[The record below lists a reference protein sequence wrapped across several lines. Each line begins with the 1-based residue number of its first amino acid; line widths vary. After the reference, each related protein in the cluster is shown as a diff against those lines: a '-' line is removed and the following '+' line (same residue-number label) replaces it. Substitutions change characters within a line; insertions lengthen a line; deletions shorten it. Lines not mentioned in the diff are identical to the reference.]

1 MTEQIKQTEN
11 TENTEKSTKNNKD
24 IFHYEPVFRLKPSYS
39 DTENEFVECDIKH
52 VGYVNQNEKFGDE
65 MVEIN
70 TSPVE
75 QQKYGKNIHTLGEIN
90 GYDITLR
97 VYRNNM
103 TGYYMCNNNLL
114 PVCSMQFMYSKS
126 IVTGYLFNIFIY
138 FVLDKTKNSFLKD
151 PKSYVGARV
160 YGKYIMILDS
170 ENELNKNVNHLY
182 DNLCEKF
189 AIEQVATENLENLS
203 QDEILNRLK
212 DIINEKKTFY
222 KELISGKQIKYFKN
236 MTQFVNDNLIP
247 IYNNKH
253 FIDVLKYAVEE
264 RNKKRAKEYKAYD
277 KEYKIP
283 EKIHKL
289 TDYIDNPE
297 LVDKYLDIE
306 SD

>member
-1 MTEQIKQTEN
+1 MTEQIKQSGS
-11 TENTEKSTKNNKD
+11 TEKSTNNKD
-24 IFHYEPVFRLKPSYS
+24 MFHYEPVFRLKPVYS
-39 DTENEFVECDIKH
+39 DAENEFVECDIKH

-70 TSPVE
+70 TTQVE

-114 PVCSMQFMYSKS
+114 PVCSIQFMYSKS

-182 DNLCEKF
+182 DIMCEKF
-189 AIEQVATENLENLS
+189 AMEQVASENLENLS

-253 FIDVLKYAVEE
+253 FIDVLKYAIEE

-297 LVDKYLDIE
+297 LIDKYLDIE

>member
-1 MTEQIKQTEN
+1 M
-11 TENTEKSTKNNKD
+11 
-24 IFHYEPVFRLKPSYS
+24 FHYEPVFRLKPVYS
-39 DTENEFVECDIKH
+39 DGENEFVECDIKH

-65 MVEIN
+65 MVEIS
-70 TSPVE
+70 TTPVE
-75 QQKYGKNIHTLGEIN
+75 QHKYGKNIHTLGEIN

-97 VYRNNM
+97 IYRNNM

-114 PVCSMQFMYSKS
+114 PVCSIQFMYSKS
-126 IVTGYLFNIFIY
+126 IVTGYLFNIFVY

-160 YGKYIMILDS
+160 YGKYVMILDS

-182 DNLCEKF
+182 NDLSEKF
-189 AIEQVATENLENLS
+189 AMEQVATENLEELS

-222 KELISGKQIKYFKN
+222 KELISGKHIKYFKN
-236 MTQFVNDNLIP
+236 MTHFVNDNLIP

-253 FIDVLKYAVEE
+253 FIDVVKYAIEE

-306 SD
+306 SDEN

>member
-1 MTEQIKQTEN
+1 MSKE
-11 TENTEKSTKNNKD
+11 TEKSNNKND
-24 IFHYEPVFRLKPSYS
+24 IVHYEPVFRLKSVFS
-39 DTENEFVECDIKH
+39 DGENEFVECDIKH

-65 MVEIN
+65 MFELN
-70 TSPVE
+70 TTTGE
-75 QQKYGKNIHTLGEIN
+75 QQKYGKYIHTLGEIN

-97 VYRNNM
+97 IYRNNM
-103 TGYYMCNNNLL
+103 TGYYLCNNNLL
-114 PVCSMQFMYSKS
+114 PVCSLQFMYSKS

-138 FVLDKTKNSFLKD
+138 FVLDKNKNSFLKD
-151 PKSYVGARV
+151 PQSYVGARV

-170 ENELNKNVNHLY
+170 ENELNKNINHLY
-182 DNLCEKF
+182 NNLSEKF
-189 AIEQVATENLENLS
+189 ALEHLSTENLENLS
-203 QDEILNRLK
+203 EEQILNRLK
-212 DIINEKKTFY
+212 DIITEKNTFY
-222 KELISGKQIKYFKN
+222 KELMNGKQIKYFKN
-236 MTQFVNDNLIP
+236 INQFVNDNLIP

-253 FIDVLKYAVEE
+253 FIDVIKYAIEE

-306 SD
+306 SDENL

>member
-1 MTEQIKQTEN
+1 MTEQ
-11 TENTEKSTKNNKD
+11 TEKSTKNNKD
-24 IFHYEPVFRLKPSYS
+24 IFNYEPVFRLKPIYS
-39 DTENEFVECDIKH
+39 NGENEFVECNIKH

-65 MVEIN
+65 VVEL
-70 TSPVE
+70 TTTHAE
-75 QQKYGKNIHTLGEIN
+75 QQKYGKNVHTLGEIN

-97 VYRNNM
+97 IYRNNM

-114 PVCSMQFMYSKS
+114 PVCSLQFMYSKS

-138 FVLDKTKNSFLKD
+138 FVLDKVNNSFLKD
-151 PKSYVGARV
+151 PKSYVGAHI

-170 ENELNKNVNHLY
+170 ENELNKNISYLY
-182 DNLCEKF
+182 NNLSEKF
-189 AIEQVATENLENLS
+189 AMEQLATENLENLS
-203 QDEILNRLK
+203 EDEILNRLK
-212 DIINEKKTFY
+212 NIITEKTTFY
-222 KELISGKQIKYFKN
+222 NELISGKQIKYFKN

-253 FIDVLKYAVEE
+253 FIDVLKYAIEE

-306 SD
+306 SDENYN